1 MSRRPVLLALLVVLA
16 AAPATAV
23 AGVEPLWVPDPREP
37 VAETEADDAL
47 LEVSAAVASDT
58 PVAGDPA
65 RVAVAHW
72 LASGAR
78 EAGLPGELPVMAA
91 LVESGLRNLPY
102 GHADSV
108 GLFQMRLGIWN
119 RGAYE
124 GYLARPELQLRW
136 FVEHALAV
144 RDARR
149 AAGDDDYGADTDSW
163 GEWIADIERPFAA
176 YRGRYAQRLDEAR
189 ALLALPA
196 PAVAPFELGLTV
208 GGAATPVADPAAAEV
223 AARVLAE
230 PAITLDGRARSDLEA
245 GRIDAR
251 LSALLL
257 EAAARVPISVT
268 VLQTGHSYYTVNGT
282 VSNHSVGRAVDLG
295 VVGGAAVDASNAAAR
310 DLALALG
317 RLAEP
322 LRPTEIG
329 TPWAIDEPGYFTD
342 GDHRDHLHV
351 GYDDPLAAAAA
362 AAVELPAVT
371 VVPVR
376 RRASS
381 PAEPRFTAASSAGG
395 RDGGEPRFEVKR

>member
-1 MSRRPVLLALLVVLA
+1 MTRRPALLALLVALA
-16 AAPATAV
+16 ATPATAV

-37 VAETEADDAL
+37 VVDAEPDSAL
-47 LEVSAAVASDT
+47 LEVAAAVASDT
-58 PVAGDPA
+58 SAAGDPT

-119 RGAYE
+119 SGPYE

-144 RDARR
+144 REARR
-149 AAGDDDYGADTDSW
+149 AAGDQDYGEDPESW

-208 GGAATPVADPAAAEV
+208 GGAATPVADPAAAE
-223 AARVLAE
+223 AAGRVLAE
-230 PAITLDGRARSDLEA
+230 PAITLDDRARADLEA
-245 GRIDAR
+245 GRVDAR

-257 EAAARVPISVT
+257 EAAARTPISVT
-268 VLQTGHSYYTVNGT
+268 VLQTGHSYYTVHGT
-282 VSNHSVGRAVDLG
+282 VSNHSFGRAVDIG
-295 VVGGAAVDASNAAAR
+295 VVDGAAVDASNAAAR

-317 RLAEP
+317 QLDEP

-342 GDHRDHLHV
+342 GDHHDHLHI

-381 PAEPRFTAASSAGG
+381 PAEPRFDAASPGGG
-395 RDGGEPRFEVKR
+395 RGGSEPRFEVKR

>member
-1 MSRRPVLLALLVVLA
+1 VSRRPVLLALLAALA
-16 AAPATAV
+16 ALPATA
-23 AGVEPLWVPDPREP
+23 AAAVEPLWVPDPRHAAAEAEEP
-37 VAETEADDAL
+37 DEAL
-47 LEVSAAVASDT
+47 LEVAAAVASDT

-72 LASGAR
+72 LAAGAR
-78 EAGLPGELPVMAA
+78 DAGLPGELPVMAA

-108 GLFQMRLGIWN
+108 GLFQMRLGIWD
-119 RGAYE
+119 RGPYE

-144 RDARR
+144 REARR
-149 AAGDDDYGADTDSW
+149 AAGDAAYGEHPATW

-196 PAVAPFELGLTV
+196 PSVAPFELGLTV
-208 GGAATPVADPAAAEV
+208 GGAATPVADPEAVKA

-230 PAITLDGRARSDLEA
+230 PAITLDERARGDLEA
-245 GRIDAR
+245 GRVDVR
-251 LSALLL
+251 LAVLLL
-257 EAAARVPISVT
+257 EAAARAPISVT

-282 VSNHSVGRAVDLG
+282 VSNHSFGRAVDIG
-295 VVGGAAVDASNAAAR
+295 AVGGAPVTASNAAAR
-310 DLALALG
+310 ELALVLG
-317 RLAEP
+317 QLDES

-329 TPWAIDEPGYFTD
+329 TPWAIDEPGFFTD
-342 GDHRDHLHV
+342 GHHRDHLHV
-351 GYDDPLAAAAA
+351 GYDDPVAAAT
-362 AAVELPAVT
+362 AVELPAVT

-381 PAEPRFTAASSAGG
+381 PAEPRFAASSPGSG
-395 RDGGEPRFEVKR
+395 RGDADPRFEVRR

>member
-1 MSRRPVLLALLVVLA
+1 MSRRPVVLGLLAALA
-16 AAPATAV
+16 ALPATAA

-37 VAETEADDAL
+37 AAEAVEPEAL
-47 LEVSAAVASDT
+47 LEVAAAVASDT
-58 PVAGDPA
+58 PAADDPA

-149 AAGDDDYGADTDSW
+149 AAGDADFGEDPAGWGA
-163 GEWIADIERPFAA
+163 WIADIERPFAA
-176 YRGRYAQRLDEAR
+176 YRGRYALRLDEAR
-189 ALLALPA
+189 TLLALPA

-208 GGAATPVADPAAAEV
+208 GGAATPVADPAAAQA
-223 AARVLAE
+223 AARVLAD
-230 PAITLDGRARSDLEA
+230 PAITLDERARADLVA

-257 EAAARVPISVT
+257 EAAARAPIAVT
-268 VLQTGHSYYTVNGT
+268 VLQTGHSYYTVHGT
-282 VSNHSVGRAVDLG
+282 VSNHSFGRGVDIGMVDGVAVSS
-295 VVGGAAVDASNAAAR
+295 SNTAAR

-317 RLAEP
+317 QLPEP

-329 TPWAIDEPGYFTD
+329 TPWAIAEPGYFTD
-342 GDHRDHLHV
+342 GDHHDHLHV
-351 GYDDPLAAAAA
+351 GYDDPVAAAAT
-362 AAVELPAVT
+362 VELPAVT

-381 PAEPRFTAASSAGG
+381 PAEPRFDAASPAGG
-395 RDGGEPRFEVKR
+395 RSDGEPRFEVKR

>member
-1 MSRRPVLLALLVVLA
+1 MTRRPVLLALLIALA

-37 VAETEADDAL
+37 VAEAEPDGAL
-47 LEVSAAVASDT
+47 LEVAAAVASDT
-58 PVAGDPA
+58 PAAGDPT

-108 GLFQMRLGIWN
+108 GLFQMRLGIWD

-144 RDARR
+144 REARR
-149 AAGDDDYGADTDSW
+149 AAGDTDYGEDPGSW

-208 GGAATPVADPAAAEV
+208 GGAATPVADPAVAEA
-223 AARVLAE
+223 AARVLGE
-230 PAITLDGRARSDLEA
+230 PAITLDDRARADLEA
-245 GRIDAR
+245 GRVDAR

-257 EAAARVPISVT
+257 EAAAHAPISVT
-268 VLQTGHSYYTVNGT
+268 VLQTGHSYYTVHGT
-282 VSNHSVGRAVDLG
+282 VSNHSFGRAVDIG
-295 VVGGAAVDASNAAAR
+295 VVDGAAVDASNAAAR
-310 DLALALG
+310 ELALALG
-317 RLAEP
+317 QLEAP

-362 AAVELPAVT
+362 AAVELPVVT

-381 PAEPRFTAASSAGG
+381 PAEPRFDAASPA
-395 RDGGEPRFEVKR
+395 DGGGSEPRFEVTR